1 MYTRQRCDALS
12 LALDFRDQ
20 STSGHSRRV
29 VDLTAGAASAM
40 GIKDAVLVEIQHGA
54 LLHDIGKLK
63 IPDSILWKAAKLT
76 AEEWKIMRKHAELRL
91 RVSEQYRISERCG

>member
-1 MYTRQRCDALS
+1 
-12 LALDFRDQ
+12 
-20 STSGHSRRV
+20 
-29 VDLTAGAASAM
+29 M

-76 AEEWKIMRKHAELRL
+76 AEELKIMRKHAEYGFEFLSNIGFL
-91 RVSEQYRISERCG
+91 KGAAEI